1 MKWIWLTLF
10 IAAPVLVSIPAAAQD
25 MMVITEEYPP
35 LSYSRDGSLSG
46 VSVEIVREI
55 LRRLD
60 QPDAIMMMPW
70 ARGYHLLKTKA
81 NVILFS
87 TTRTKEREDLFHWV
101 GPLCAARNGFYRKKG
116 SDIQIDSLEDAR
128 KVASIATY
136 KDDAREQMLK
146 SLGFD
151 NLDSS
156 NSAESNLKK
165 LISGRVDLWFYD
177 NLGIPYVAKQTGVD
191 LADLEL
197 ALAVDEVSLY
207 IAISKQ
213 TPAEIVERWRVA
225 FESMQQD
232 GTFLSISK
240 KWLHPSSIPKITSSA
255 LGVTK
260 QSIPLKIYTEDSPP
274 ANYARNGKPA
284 GMAVEIVTEILNR
297 LGKDATIEIV
307 PWARGYRMALN
318 RPNVAL
324 FSTTRL
330 PQREKLFKWVGPLY
344 IQQWGFYAKKGSN
357 IRINSLDDAK
367 KVGSIGTYLND
378 AKEQFLTKKGFTNLI
393 TTNKNTSNIRHLL
406 NGNIDLWV
414 SSDFNVPYLAH
425 QAGVSPDQLELVFA
439 FKRVENYIAFSNRT
453 QDETIAAWRQAF
465 AAMQRDG
472 SFERIVSKTYP

>member
-1 MKWIWLTLF
+1 
-10 IAAPVLVSIPAAAQD
+10 
-25 MMVITEEYPP
+25 
-35 LSYSRDGSLSG
+35 
-46 VSVEIVREI
+46 
-55 LRRLD
+55 
-60 QPDAIMMMPW
+60 
-70 ARGYHLLKTKA
+70 
-81 NVILFS
+81 
-87 TTRTKEREDLFHWV
+87 
-101 GPLCAARNGFYRKKG
+101 
-116 SDIQIDSLEDAR
+116 
-128 KVASIATY
+128 
-136 KDDAREQMLK
+136 MLK